1 MSLKDSLGRVRR
13 LWARIGW
20 QGDGVS
26 RRRLLVAVAAG
37 ALAALSLAA
46 GLVAGAGSGEPA
58 APVPEA
64 SREPP
69 AERVS
74 FLARLVPPPA
84 DRSRPSGPR
93 VPSSVSDLAARLPLE
108 RKVAQLFLFGFRGR
122 DLQADIFRRLRRMDL
137 GGIVI
142 DRGNYGGPQLLSEL
156 AGEAR
161 VIAGQE
167 RNVPPWV
174 MAPQQGGDFNAFP
187 DLPPPNAPADLD
199 SADRG
204 GAEAA
209 DAARTLKPL
218 GITGVLGPTLDVG
231 AADESAL
238 GGLVYS
244 ADPAEVAGYAEAA
257 VTAYRR
263 AGVFTA
269 VAHFPGLGA
278 ASQSTEEGPAQVG
291 LGLDALKTRDLAP
304 FRAAVEAGTP
314 GVLVGHGLYTVDD
327 FTLPASISREVI
339 GGLLRREA
347 GFRGVALT
355 DDLADPAVTAFASVP
370 EASVRALRAGADM
383 LYVSGPAG
391 DQQAAYVA
399 VLRAVQRGRLSR
411 RRLDE
416 ALSRVLLA
424 KQRYG
429 LIRRRR

>member
-1 MSLKDSLGRVRR
+1 MSMKDSLARVRR
-13 LWARIGW
+13 LWARMGW
-20 QGDGVS
+20 LGDDVG
-26 RRRLLVAVAAG
+26 RRRLLAVVAAG
-37 ALAALSLAA
+37 LLAALALAG
-46 GLVAGAGSGEPA
+46 GLVAGAGDDEPA

-64 SREPP
+64 SRERP
-69 AERVS
+69 AEGVS

-84 DRSRPSGPR
+84 DRRRSRGPN
-93 VPSSVSDLAARLPLE
+93 VPRSVSDLAARLPLE
-108 RKVAQLFLFGFRGR
+108 RKVAQLFLFGFRGN
-122 DLQADIFRRLRRMDL
+122 DLQADIYRRLRRMDL

-142 DRGNYGGPQLLSEL
+142 DRGNYAGPQLLGEM

-167 RNVPPWV
+167 RHVPPWV
-174 MAPQQGGDFNAFP
+174 MAAQQGGDFNALP
-187 DLPPPNAPADLD
+187 DLPPPSAPADLG
-199 SADRG
+199 SAGQG
-204 GAEAA
+204 GSEAA
-209 DAARTLKPL
+209 DAGRTLKPL
-218 GITGVLGPTLDVG
+218 GVTGVLGPTLGVG
-231 AADESAL
+231 SAEESAL

-244 ADPAEVAGYAEAA
+244 DDPAEVAGYAEAA

-291 LGLDALKTRDLAP
+291 LGLEALKSRDLAP

-314 GVLVGHGLYTVDD
+314 GILVGHGLYTVDD
-327 FTLPASISREVI
+327 FTVPASLSSEVI
-339 GGLLRREA
+339 GGLLRRDT

-399 VLRAVQRGRLSR
+399 VLRAVQRGKLSR

-429 LIRRRR
+429 LIRRR